1 MKKTALF
8 ASALVLGTGAS
19 LASAQSYQGSD
30 TLELVAKQ
38 VTAAC
43 SGVTEQYLGGG
54 SGTGES
60 AMFSGTQDIAP
71 MSRLLNAPLSDSCRI
86 NIGDDAIGVWRSP
99 SSSCT
104 NIGNGSA
111 GTSAKDVLRLL
122 YFGLGTADGNGSAV
136 PVVNGV
142 PSGCSSAARAS
153 LISNWNSIFAC
164 SGTECTGGLRHAFR
178 RDDTSGTTDT
188 LRGALG
194 VSTTLNPAAPAAG
207 GIPVVPF
214 CNGDDVGQLP
224 ANSPGY
230 SAGRL
235 QQDLDPIRTNC
246 ASGSSAAAT
255 AEKVC
260 GPIPW
265 GLTAAPYNFAKK
277 TLGVVL
283 TIDVP
288 TAFSVSGSAV
298 AASAADLYNS
308 TTCSTTFV
316 LAPNPSPVTS
326 GATQVCP
333 DGSVPVGGTS
343 NLCFAPVTSSGS
355 FACLAT
361 PRQSPTAV
369 DPSNF
374 DGRTFNTVLRD
385 AAGNIRNVPPA
396 GSLTSTRRV
405 STAFY
410 RLHAAGGASGA
421 GKACNTFTDATQTI
435 GCFAAADVCT
445 VGYAGFEANESDN
458 INVTLDNKLALTS
471 PTVPNTSYLLYRKLW
486 VNALHC
492 DTGASYPYTGSAA
505 LAISKNVSPGNTATA
520 PTNPDWAT
528 LFQCFRNQGTSA
540 AIANGFFAP
549 VDVAGGAPAVQHY

>member
-8 ASALVLGTGAS
+8 ASAMVLGTGAS
-19 LASAQSYQGSD
+19 LASAQTYQGSD

-38 VTAAC
+38 VTASCA
-43 SGVTEQYLGGG
+43 GVSEQYLGGG

-60 AMFSGTQDIAP
+60 AMFAGTQDIAP
-71 MSRLLNAPLSDSCRI
+71 MSRLLNAPLADSCRI
-86 NIGDDAIGVWRSP
+86 NIADDAIGVWRSP

-104 NIGNGSA
+104 NIGDGGA

-122 YFGLGTADGNGSAV
+122 YFGLGTADGNGSAI

-142 PSGCSSAARAS
+142 PSGCSSAARAN
-153 LISNWNSIFAC
+153 LINNWNSIFAC

-188 LRGALG
+188 LRAALG

-207 GIPVVPF
+207 GVPVVPF
-214 CNGDDVGQLP
+214 CNGNDVGQLP

-235 QQDLDPIRTNC
+235 QQDLDPKRTNC
-246 ASGSSAAAT
+246 ASGSSTAAT

-260 GPIPW
+260 GPIPYT
-265 GLTAAPYNFAKK
+265 LTSAPYNFAQK

-288 TAFSVSGSAV
+288 TAFSVSGATV
-298 AASAADLYNS
+298 AASAADLFNS
-308 TTCSTTFV
+308 TPCGTGFKLTS
-316 LAPNPSPVTS
+316 NPSPVTS
-326 GATQVCP
+326 GATQICP
-333 DGSVPVGGTS
+333 DGSKPVGGNA

-361 PRQSPTAV
+361 PKASPTAV
-369 DPSNF
+369 SPTGF

-396 GSLTSTRRV
+396 GTLTATRRV
-405 STAFY
+405 TTAFY

-421 GKACNTFTDATQTI
+421 GRACNTFTDATQTI
-435 GCFAAADVCT
+435 GCFAAADACSI
-445 VGYAGFEANESDN
+445 GYAGFEANESDN
-458 INVTLDNKLALTS
+458 INVTLDNKVAVS
-471 PTVPNTSYLLYRKLW
+471 SGVPNQAYLLYRKLW

-492 DTGASYPYTGSAA
+492 DPTASYPYTGGAA
-505 LAISKNVSPGNTATA
+505 LAISKNNSSGNTAIA

-528 LFQCFRNQGTSA
+528 LFQCFRNQGTAA

-549 VDVAGGAPAVQHY
+549 AGANGAPAVQHY